1 MRFARD
7 GGREKLDKPR
17 FLTTPQSRYT
27 RQPLTAAV
35 PSVAP
40 RHLPTLWGVTPDK
53 GSKIYFLTHSAER
66 ILRSAFADLAV
77 SCTVILFS
85 NSFP

>member
-7 GGREKLDKPR
+7 GGREKLDKPS
-17 FLTTPQSRYT
+17 FSTTPQSRYA

-53 GSKIYFLTHSAER
+53 GSKIYFFNTLNHR
-66 ILRSAFADLAV
+66 FR
-77 SCTVILFS
+77 
-85 NSFP
+85 